1 MDAQSDTFDVFNKE
15 LENIK
20 KKNRDEES
28 NNWKRKNPITEMRS
42 TQARI
47 NSRLNDTEKWINE

>member
-20 KKNRDEES
+20 KKTEMES
-28 NNWKRKNPITEMRS
+28 PITEKE
-42 TQARI
+42 RI
-47 NSRLNDTEKWINE
+47 Q